1 MDIGPNG
8 LIGIGKNICLFR
20 YSTYNSNNV
29 PVKRDTP
36 GGNGDHELFK
46 LIKMQESTLCEKPRL
61 IAARVASTKDR
72 NSKTP
77 SIDSIISN
85 YRSNQEN
92 ILNFK
97 KANYKMSGNYVQIS
111 TQFGLQCWNKFQPK
125 KECEDFEVKFCCP
138 HTTAQCDGK

>member
-92 ILNFK
+92 I
-97 KANYKMSGNYVQIS
+97 
-111 TQFGLQCWNKFQPK
+111 
-125 KECEDFEVKFCCP
+125 FEF
-138 HTTAQCDGK
+138 